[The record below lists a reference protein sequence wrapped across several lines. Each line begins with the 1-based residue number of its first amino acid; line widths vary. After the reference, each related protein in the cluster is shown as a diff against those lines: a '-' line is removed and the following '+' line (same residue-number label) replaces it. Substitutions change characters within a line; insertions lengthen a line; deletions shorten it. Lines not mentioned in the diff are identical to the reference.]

1 MKYIQ
6 FEWDEN
12 KEHSNIDKHGID
24 FEEAKTAFYDN
35 NARVIYDS
43 EHSESED
50 RFILMGLSYKL
61 RLITV
66 SHCYR
71 KVQEIIRIISA
82 RRATKHESKY
92 YGGKL

>member
-6 FEWDEN
+6 FEWDKN

-24 FEEAKTAFYDN
+24 FEEAKTAFYDS

-50 RFILMGLSYKL
+50 RYILMRLSYKL

-66 SHCYR
+66 SHHYR
-71 KVQEIIRIISA
+71 EDQEIIRIISA
-82 RRATKHESKY
+82 RRATKNESKY
-92 YGGKL
+92 YGGIL